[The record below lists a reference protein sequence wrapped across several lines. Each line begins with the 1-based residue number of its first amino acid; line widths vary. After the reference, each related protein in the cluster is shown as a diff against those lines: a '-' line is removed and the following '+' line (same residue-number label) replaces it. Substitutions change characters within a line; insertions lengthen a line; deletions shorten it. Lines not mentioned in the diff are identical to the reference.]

1 MFGECSESFG
11 HFDALL
17 CCSTCCSMLFPRR
30 ALSHSPSIHW
40 RHSWGDAGK
49 FHIIFTVLWRLK
61 FALTSDVSYFMIFM
75 MPHVAILWQ
84 IESWFRTVNN
94 WTFLA
99 NANRHIFFPVSPLCI
114 QSWAQQW
121 LTITY
126 NHCILLQ
133 GVTALTEDWCV
144 FLGEL
149 DSRLPENKD
158 AGNAESQLSD
168 NPLYRL
174 PGLFDNKFRWEL
186 LSAKSSLLWVAQVKR
201 NVIYIYIYT
210 RNAWVLPRRCSVEVS
225 HSQTNDVANYR
236 NSYGENNK
244 GTRDY

>member
-1 MFGECSESFG
+1 MFRELWTFWCFVMLFNMLFHVVPPSCAESLSINTLA
-11 HFDALL
+11 ALL
-17 CCSTCCSMLFPRR
+17 GWCRQI
-30 ALSHSPSIHW
+30 SHN
-40 RHSWGDAGK
+40 
-49 FHIIFTVLWRLK
+49 FTVLWRLK

-201 NVIYIYIYT
+201 NVIYIYI
-210 RNAWVLPRRCSVEVS
+210 L
-225 HSQTNDVANYR
+225 
-236 NSYGENNK
+236 
-244 GTRDY
+244 

>member
-1 MFGECSESFG
+1 MFRELWTFWCFVMLFNMLFHVVPPSCAESLSINTLA
-11 HFDALL
+11 ALL
-17 CCSTCCSMLFPRR
+17 GWCRQI
-30 ALSHSPSIHW
+30 SHN
-40 RHSWGDAGK
+40 
-49 FHIIFTVLWRLK
+49 FTVLWRLK

-99 NANRHIFFPVSPLCI
+99 NANRHIFFPSFTSLHSKLGTAMINNHI
-114 QSWAQQW
+114 QS
-121 LTITY
+121 LHPVTGCD
-126 NHCILLQ
+126 CIDGRLM
-133 GVTALTEDWCV
+133 C
-144 FLGEL
+144 FLGRIGH
-149 DSRLPENKD
+149 SRLPENKD

-201 NVIYIYIYT
+201 NVIYIYIIILY
-210 RNAWVLPRRCSVEVS
+210 NVYYMYICIL
-225 HSQTNDVANYR
+225 
-236 NSYGENNK
+236 
-244 GTRDY
+244 